1 MAVRC
6 AASSPGTPAPPWI
19 AYPVFS
25 PSAASAVQRGFPA
38 QFLPCRSAQADRQRP
53 VRVWLP
59 YRIGVFPALPGWS
72 EAAWA
77 AARWLTA
84 IQSGQG
90 AASVQDVAPY
100 QPPVFL
106 PCRSAWA
113 ACQRPV
119 RVWFLYGIGVFPA
132 LPGWSGSAWAAVH
145 PPMEVQPVRDVA
157 SVQAAVLY
165 WEPAFLPCRG
175 GRPPVPLL
183 LLDWSSCW
191 YGAWTV
197 SPWLF
202 PW

>member
-1 MAVRC
+1 MAARC
-6 AASSPGTPAPPWI
+6 AASSPEAPDLPRT

-25 PSAASAVQRGFPA
+25 PSAASAVQRRSPA
-38 QFLPCRSAQADRQRP
+38 QFLPCRGARAAHQRP
-53 VRVWLP
+53 VRVWLL
-59 YRIGVFPALPGWS
+59 YR
-72 EAAWA
+72 
-77 AARWLTA
+77 
-84 IQSGQG
+84 
-90 AASVQDVAPY
+90 
-100 QPPVFL
+100 
-106 PCRSAWA
+106 
-113 ACQRPV
+113 
-119 RVWFLYGIGVFPA
+119 IGVFPA

-145 PPMEVQPVRDVA
+145 LPMAVQPVQDAASVQAAVLYWEPAFLPCRGARAVRQRPVRVWLLYRIGVFPALPGWSGSAWAAVHLPMAVQPVQDAA

>member
-1 MAVRC
+1 MAARC
-6 AASSPGTPAPPWI
+6 AASSPEAPDLPRT

-25 PSAASAVQRGFPA
+25 PSAASAVQRRSPA
-38 QFLPCRSAQADRQRP
+38 QFLPCRGARAAHQRP
-53 VRVWLP
+53 VRVWLL

-72 EAAWA
+72 GPAWA
-77 AARWLTA
+77 AVHPPMAV
-84 IQSGQG
+84 QPVQNV
-90 AASVQDVAPY
+90 ASVQAAVLYWEPA
-100 QPPVFL
+100 FL
-106 PCRSAWA
+106 PCRGARA
-113 ACQRPV
+113 VRQRPV
-119 RVWFLYGIGVFPA
+119 RVWLLYRIGVFPA
-132 LPGWSGSAWAAVH
+132 LPGWSGPAWAAVH
-145 PPMEVQPVRDVA
+145 PPMAVQPVQNVA